1 MDANQAAVWS
11 ALAAIFSAV
20 AAGASAFVAWQA
32 KRGQTS
38 AADFEGCLA
47 VVGQLSEAQRAVRDA
62 PDEHKEFEFIE
73 LLNLLEALALLVN
86 DGRPASSTKKVAE
99 HFLEEALSFIAV
111 TPALSDLMKK
121 STTGD
126 GTFSEL
132 QRFRSPRATAIRR
145 NSKHYRDFRDA
156 GGPPAIPLHT
166 PTK

>member
-20 AAGASAFVAWQA
+20 AAGGSAFVAWQA

-47 VVGQLSEAQRAVRDA
+47 VIKQLTEAQRAVRDA
-62 PDEHKEFEFIE
+62 PGEHKQFEFIE
-73 LLNLLEALALLVN
+73 LLNLLETLALLVN

-111 TPALSDLMKK
+111 SPALADLMKK
-121 STTGD
+121 ATTGD
-126 GTFSEL
+126 DTFSEL
-132 QRFRSPRATAIRR
+132 QRFRSRRETAIRR
-145 NSKHYRDFRDA
+145 NSKHYRDVREV
-156 GGPPAIPLHT
+156 GGPPITPLHA
-166 PTK
+166 PL